1 MNTTLTE
8 QVGSE
13 LAALRD
19 AADVQALPDARVAQG
34 PVVQMAGAAR

>member
-13 LAALRD
+13 LDALRD
-19 AADVQALPDARVAQG
+19 ARTYKRFLTLASAQG
-34 PVVQMAGAAR
+34 PVVEMAGTG